1 MPTMTAFFTRFCKKI
16 NTRLRATR
24 PVLHGAPMTSLA
36 AFMRPCLLLL
46 SLFLLLPGFVS
57 VVLAGSI
64 EAQRASIASGEESYT
79 LTAEFNIDLGRRLDD
94 VVTHGIPLYF
104 DFEAVLERPR
114 KYWSNEHIA
123 TRNLTYRLS
132 YHGLTRQYR
141 VARVAQG
148 AQEGS
153 SSLYQSF
160 NTLNEALR
168 VLARVHALPLVE
180 RRAITPGETYIARVR
195 LSLDHSQLPKP
206 FQIDAITDNDWRI
219 DAKTLQW
226 QFTAPSTGAAP

>member
-1 MPTMTAFFTRFCKKI
+1 MRQ
-16 NTRLRATR
+16 L
-24 PVLHGAPMTSLA
+24 SLIFLLMLLTGCASA
-36 AFMRPCLLLL
+36 AF
-46 SLFLLLPGFVS
+46 
-57 VVLAGSI
+57 AGSI
-64 EAQRASIASGEESYT
+64 QAQRASIALSEENYT
-79 LTAEFNIDLGRRLDD
+79 LTAEFTIDLGHRLDD

-104 DFEAVLERPR
+104 EVEAVLERPR

-141 VARVAQG
+141 VSRIAQG

-168 VLARVHALPLVE
+168 VLSRIHALPLVA
-180 RRAITPGETYIARVR
+180 RQAITPGETYIARVR

-206 FQIDAITDNDWRI
+206 FQIDAITNSDWRI
-219 DAKTLQW
+219 NAKTIEW
-226 QFTAPSTGAAP
+226 QFTASAAGTGAGVAP

>member
-1 MPTMTAFFTRFCKKI
+1 MR
-16 NTRLRATR
+16 RL
-24 PVLHGAPMTSLA
+24 SLI
-36 AFMRPCLLLL
+36 FLLLL
-46 SLFLLLPGFVS
+46 LTGCAS
-57 VVLAGSI
+57 VAFAGSI
-64 EAQRASIASGEESYT
+64 EAQRASIALSDENYT
-79 LTAEFNIDLGRRLDD
+79 LTAEFTIDLGRHLDD

-123 TRNLTYRLS
+123 TLNLTYRLS

-141 VARVAQG
+141 VSRLAQG
-148 AQEGS
+148 AQAGS

-168 VLARVHALPLVE
+168 VLSRIHALPLAPRQE
-180 RRAITPGETYIARVR
+180 ITPGDTYIARVR

-206 FQIDAITDNDWRI
+206 FQIDAITDRDWRI
-219 DAKTLQW
+219 NAKTIEW
-226 QFTAPSTGAAP
+226 QFTAPAAGSSTGAAP

>member
-1 MPTMTAFFTRFCKKI
+1 MRQ
-16 NTRLRATR
+16 
-24 PVLHGAPMTSLA
+24 LA
-36 AFMRPCLLLL
+36 LI
-46 SLFLLLPGFVS
+46 FLLMLLTSCTSIAF
-57 VVLAGSI
+57 AGSI
-64 EAQRASIASGEESYT
+64 EAQRASIAPSEENYAIN
-79 LTAEFNIDLGRRLDD
+79 AEFTIDLGRRLDD

-123 TRNLTYRLS
+123 TLNLTYRLS

-141 VARVAQG
+141 VSRVAQG
-148 AQEGS
+148 AQAGS

-168 VLARVHALPLVE
+168 VLSRVHALPLVT
-180 RRAITPGETYIARVR
+180 RQTIIPGETYIARVR

-206 FQIDAITDNDWRI
+206 FQIDAITDSDWRI
-219 DAKTLQW
+219 NAKTIEW
-226 QFTAPSTGAAP
+226 QFTAPTAGAGTGAVP

>member
-1 MPTMTAFFTRFCKKI
+1 
-16 NTRLRATR
+16 
-24 PVLHGAPMTSLA
+24 
-36 AFMRPCLLLL
+36 MRQLLLML
-46 SLFLLLPGFVS
+46 SCILLTSCAS
-57 VVLAGSI
+57 VAFAGSI
-64 EAQRASIASGEESYT
+64 EAQRASIAPNEENYA
-79 LTAEFNIDLGRRLDD
+79 LTAEFAIDLGRRLDD

-123 TRNLTYRLS
+123 TLNATYRLS

-141 VARVAQG
+141 VSRVTQG
-148 AQEGS
+148 AQAGN

-168 VLARVHALPLVE
+168 VVSRIHALPLVT
-180 RRAITPGETYIARVR
+180 RQAITPGETYIARVR

-206 FQIDAITDNDWRI
+206 LQIDAITDSDWRI
-219 DAKTLQW
+219 NAKTIEW
-226 QFTAPSTGAAP
+226 QFTAPATGSGTGIAP